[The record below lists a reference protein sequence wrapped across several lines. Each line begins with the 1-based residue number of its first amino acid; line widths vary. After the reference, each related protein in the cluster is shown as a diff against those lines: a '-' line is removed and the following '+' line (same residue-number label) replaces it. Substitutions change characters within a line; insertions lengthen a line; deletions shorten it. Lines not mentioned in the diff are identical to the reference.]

1 MTDSP
6 YHPIACGLHET
17 YQLAAIKGVEVDLI
31 WLLEDSSERECRVR
45 VEDVFTR
52 AKAEYL
58 KANTQAGERLEIR
71 LDRIKSASWA
81 ASGEPLG
88 G

>member
-17 YQLAAIKGVEVDLI
+17 YQLAAIKGVEVDLT
-31 WLLEDSSERECRVR
+31 WSLEDGSERQCRVK

-52 AKAEYL
+52 SQAEYL

-71 LDRIKSASWA
+71 LDLIRSAHWA